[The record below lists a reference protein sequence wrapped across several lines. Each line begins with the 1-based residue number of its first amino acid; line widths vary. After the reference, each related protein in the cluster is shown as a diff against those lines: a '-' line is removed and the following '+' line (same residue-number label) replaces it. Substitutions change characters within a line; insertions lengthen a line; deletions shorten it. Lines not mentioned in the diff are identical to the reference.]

1 MRILFCQGGE
11 RWKIDDCGKAYT
23 SGSFDERIWERYKLY
38 GSELTVMFAEE
49 RKRYNSGLLPTKYN
63 FFDET
68 KYNRISLVD
77 EINPKVNTFNIL
89 IKKRNR
95 DIIYKA
101 VKDADVIIIRS
112 LGTFVTNSTFKI
124 ANKLNKPIITE
135 VTGPIFE
142 GNYYGGFF
150 SRMLAVSREWSA
162 KKLNSVAKYT
172 LFRLLSVPLSLEEE
186 NRLENSLLREGCRE
200 PIVVWHGCILDG
212 HKRYEICSYEEM
224 DYKTVEMNFVSRED
238 AIIWICKKRVK
249 ESSADKTIYK
259 YLVGKWYNAE
269 KTRIHAKRKEERR
282 KSLDLAIK
290 KKGEEGQLVSIP
302 VDRISKVIAVQIS
315 MSYNSVESYGML
327 AKFLDEIAEKDE
339 AFFTALVE
347 NKIVVSFEKMRKFAQ
362 MDETK
367 LIDIRRKLLREEDV
381 KMRQRKPRQQST
393 DGLSGKT
400 QQKQTTPLE
409 VGIKEMPMFD
419 PDMEFRGLALTI
431 PTWMNAIARTRA
443 KTDIDLVSE
452 PTKAQLAVILR
463 RLEEQITQT
472 LEVIER

>member
-186 NRLENSLLREGCRE
+186 NRLEN
-200 PIVVWHGCILDG
+200 
-212 HKRYEICSYEEM
+212 
-224 DYKTVEMNFVSRED
+224 
-238 AIIWICKKRVK
+238 
-249 ESSADKTIYK
+249 
-259 YLVGKWYNAE
+259 
-269 KTRIHAKRKEERR
+269 
-282 KSLDLAIK
+282 
-290 KKGEEGQLVSIP
+290 
-302 VDRISKVIAVQIS
+302 
-315 MSYNSVESYGML
+315 
-327 AKFLDEIAEKDE
+327 
-339 AFFTALVE
+339 
-347 NKIVVSFEKMRKFAQ
+347 
-362 MDETK
+362 
-367 LIDIRRKLLREEDV
+367 
-381 KMRQRKPRQQST
+381 
-393 DGLSGKT
+393 
-400 QQKQTTPLE
+400 
-409 VGIKEMPMFD
+409 
-419 PDMEFRGLALTI
+419 
-431 PTWMNAIARTRA
+431 AIARTRA

>member
-172 LFRLLSVPLSLEEE
+172 LYV
-186 NRLENSLLREGCRE
+186 
-200 PIVVWHGCILDG
+200 
-212 HKRYEICSYEEM
+212 
-224 DYKTVEMNFVSRED
+224 T
-238 AIIWICKKRVK
+238 
-249 ESSADKTIYK
+249 
-259 YLVGKWYNAE
+259 
-269 KTRIHAKRKEERR
+269 
-282 KSLDLAIK
+282 
-290 KKGEEGQLVSIP
+290 
-302 VDRISKVIAVQIS
+302 
-315 MSYNSVESYGML
+315 
-327 AKFLDEIAEKDE
+327 
-339 AFFTALVE
+339 
-347 NKIVVSFEKMRKFAQ
+347 KMRYRR
-362 MDETK
+362 
-367 LIDIRRKLLREEDV
+367 DIL
-381 KMRQRKPRQQST
+381 
-393 DGLSGKT
+393 T
-400 QQKQTTPLE
+400 QE
-409 VGIKEMPMFD
+409 
-419 PDMEFRGLALTI
+419 
-431 PTWMNAIARTRA
+431 
-443 KTDIDLVSE
+443 
-452 PTKAQLAVILR
+452 
-463 RLEEQITQT
+463 
-472 LEVIER
+472 

>member
-172 LFRLLSVPLSLEEE
+172 LYVTKNALQERYPNAGIMVGISDVYLPEVDIKK
-186 NRLENSLLREGCRE
+186 
-200 PIVVWHGCILDG
+200 IVE
-212 HKRYEICSYEEM
+212 KR
-224 DYKTVEMNFVSRED
+224 SR
-238 AIIWICKKRVK
+238 KN
-249 ESSADKTIYK
+249 
-259 YLVGKWYNAE
+259 NAE
-269 KTRIHAKRKEERR
+269 KVVFGTAGSTSLPRKGHKYVIKALGILKREGITNIEYHMAGGGDEADIIKQAKKENVLEMIHFDGTIPASEMSTFYDNIDVYICSSMAEVLCRSVVEAMGRGCGVICTRVCGNVELADKEFLYE
-282 KSLDLAIK
+282 K
-290 KKGEEGQLVSIP
+290 KDFGT
-302 VDRISKVIAVQIS
+302 
-315 MSYNSVESYGML
+315 L
-327 AKFLDEIAEKDE
+327 AKLMKKMMDRKVLSEQMLLSLSKSKNYEKNVLDTKRDE
-339 AFFTALVE
+339 FYLDAI
-347 NKIVVSFEKMRKFAQ
+347 NSI
-362 MDETK
+362 
-367 LIDIRRKLLREEDV
+367 LL
-381 KMRQRKPRQQST
+381 S
-393 DGLSGKT
+393 L
-400 QQKQTTPLE
+400 
-409 VGIKEMPMFD
+409 
-419 PDMEFRGLALTI
+419 
-431 PTWMNAIARTRA
+431 N
-443 KTDIDLVSE
+443 
-452 PTKAQLAVILR
+452 
-463 RLEEQITQT
+463 
-472 LEVIER
+472 